1 MESSLKAYELAGT
14 TEDPKIKQLHQELK
28 AMEAKLEHISTQ
40 NKGLQQRN
48 SDLNT
53 NLILK
58 DNELKEQKKQLDDK
72 SDELKKIIV
81 AHEEERK

>member
-1 MESSLKAYELAGT
+1 
-14 TEDPKIKQLHQELK
+14 
-28 AMEAKLEHISTQ
+28 MEAKLEQISTQ

>member
-1 MESSLKAYELAGT
+1 
-14 TEDPKIKQLHQELK
+14 
-28 AMEAKLEHISTQ
+28 MEAKLEHISTQ

-72 SDELKKIIV
+72 SD
-81 AHEEERK
+81 

>member
-1 MESSLKAYELAGT
+1 
-14 TEDPKIKQLHQELK
+14 
-28 AMEAKLEHISTQ
+28 MEAKLEHISTQ

>member
-1 MESSLKAYELAGT
+1 
-14 TEDPKIKQLHQELK
+14 
-28 AMEAKLEHISTQ
+28 MEAKLEHISTQ

-72 SDELKKIIV
+72 SDELKNIIV